1 MILSAIV
8 ALLDII
14 ISIELAKNAN
24 NTSISNYNYII
35 TPKQTS
41 KFYLKLS
48 INCIIALKIANIIN
62 IIIKK
67 RGNKYAG
74 TSNRIINGNCYE

>member
-48 INCIIALKIANIIN
+48 INCIIAFKIANIIN

-74 TSNRIINGNCYE
+74 TSNRIFNGNCYE